1 MKDCCKVQPVSSWGL
16 SKLPIKIITKSVI
29 QNLRLN
35 AFVSL
40 YCQNSNL
47 IKIKKFIPARPIIYI
62 YTVSVIVNELFCN
75 TNIFVYDRRRLF
87 LEEGEYQTFL
97 LP

>member
-1 MKDCCKVQPVSSWGL
+1 MKDCCKVQPIYSWGL
-16 SKLPIKIITKSVI
+16 SNLPIKIITKSVI

-47 IKIKKFIPARPIIYI
+47 IKIKN
-62 YTVSVIVNELFCN
+62 S
-75 TNIFVYDRRRLF
+75 F
-87 LEEGEYQTFL
+87 LHVR
-97 LP
+97 